1 MNKMTKAANFY
12 KKLDPE
18 IVSRSTVE
26 ATGKHYP
33 VLNMEPA
40 KKFTAIFLE

>member
-18 IVSRSTVE
+18 TVSRSAVNVS
-26 ATGKHYP
+26 GRHYP
-33 VLNMEPA
+33 VLHMEPA
-40 KKFTAIFLE
+40 K

>member
-18 IVSRSTVE
+18 TVSRSAVD
-26 ATGKHYP
+26 ATGKPYP
-33 VLNMEPA
+33 VLHMGPA
-40 KKFTAIFLE
+40 K

>member
-1 MNKMTKAANFY
+1 MNKMTNAANFY

-18 IVSRSTVE
+18 TASRLTVE
-26 ATGKHYP
+26 ATGKPYP
-33 VLNMEPA
+33 VLHMEPV

>member
-18 IVSRSTVE
+18 TVSRSAVD
-26 ATGKHYP
+26 ATGKPYP
-33 VLNMEPA
+33 VSHMGSA
-40 KKFTAIFLE
+40 K